1 MTDENE
7 EVEAEDVEDTEDDQ
21 EDDPEVDEA
30 DSETSLTWQVKNG
43 RIINKIDGQEAMI
56 QAVAKILE
64 TERSVYPIYSE
75 DYGHDLDELIG
86 KSDDYVETEIER
98 VLEEALTE
106 DDRITGVTVDDFTV
120 DGDKATVTAT
130 VSTIYG
136 EIEVE
141 QEVDAGD
148 SPN

>member
-1 MTDENE
+1 MTDEDE
-7 EVEAEDVEDTEDDQ
+7 EVEAEDVEDAEDDQ
-21 EDDPEVDEA
+21 EDDPEVDEV

-43 RIINKIDGQEAMI
+43 RIINQIDGQDAMI
-56 QAVAKILE
+56 QAISKILE

-106 DDRITGVTVDDFTV
+106 DDRITGVTVDDITV

-136 EIEVE
+136 EVEVE
-141 QEVDAGD
+141 QEVDTGD

>member
-106 DDRITGVTVDDFTV
+106 DDRITGVTVDDFVV
-120 DGDKATVTAT
+120 DEDKATVTAT

>member
-7 EVEAEDVEDTEDDQ
+7 GVEEVEEEDTKDDQ
-21 EDDPEVDEA
+21 EDDPEVDEV

-56 QAVAKILE
+56 QAISKILE

-75 DYGHDLDELIG
+75 DYGHDFDELIG

-106 DDRITGVTVDDFTV
+106 DDRITGVTVDDITV

>member
-1 MTDENE
+1 MTDEDE

-21 EDDPEVDEA
+21 EDDPEVDEV

-56 QAVAKILE
+56 QAIAKILE